1 MRHLRFAN
9 CEIDLDAFELRREG
23 EPLPLNG
30 KPLDLLIYLA
40 RHPER
45 VISRDELLAEIWDGR
60 TVSPSTVPTAI
71 LEIRR
76 VLGDSAE
83 NQRVITSVR
92 GRGYRFS
99 AEVSETSSSSA
110 LVRGVDGPLKFV
122 GRVPEM
128 DLLETLHRN
137 VRQSGRGRSVAISGP
152 AGIGK
157 TRLTHE
163 FITRQGRSRP
173 HFTARCSAIEGAPP
187 YWPFVQ
193 LLRLALSRT
202 PSPNS
207 RLQSAAER
215 LSEIHPEILRDGA
228 AVAIEPLRVVDRFS
242 LFGLWLEAIAE
253 IARSE
258 PATVLIED
266 IHLAGND
273 SLDLLSCLAEE
284 IDAFPILLI
293 TTRRPLTLDD
303 RATRRLA
310 EIAGYDS
317 AVSLELNP
325 LTVEDARDLLANED
339 RYTDL
344 LAESL
349 ASRSGGVPFYISQ
362 ILRYL
367 RTAEPEGRLDFLALA
382 MPNVGN
388 AIVTRQLSD
397 LPAETRGVL
406 TFAAL
411 IGDRFEIPLIADAT
425 ERALGEVCEAI
436 VPAMR
441 AGIVVE
447 HSDGFEFE
455 HSLLREALSST
466 LDPAERKRSH
476 MRIAHSLMQAD
487 EPSMPAAQIA
497 DQLAQ
502 ALPLSSPEDIVH
514 FSSIAAREAEA
525 RFAFATAARYHA
537 LTLEAFDRINRSDP
551 AERGRLMRALAKA
564 VLYEGDR
571 DRARALLFEA
581 AELARRSDAPDA
593 LAACALQIAP
603 DFLSIEVGTHDK
615 RHISLIEEA
624 LAAQPLQSTALKS
637 RLLACLSQ
645 ALRWTSQPDE
655 VLRLAKKACSEAES
669 VTDPTAEIA
678 ALAALSEAL
687 HGPARAPERLRQIAR
702 LEAAAQAASDVPA
715 TLLAYTRAL
724 TAHLELGD
732 IQAVEAMNDLYRQ
745 LSDDVKVRQYRWYP
759 FAHDATLALMRG
771 ELDAAERLSNQF
783 RSIAGSN
790 PDQNCLQTF
799 AAHHALRLVERDRS
813 AEALPLVEAFER
825 ENSWMSHWRAA
836 VPWLYWDAGEPDIAQ
851 ILFERIQPEQYAEMA
866 CEPGGGQAI
875 AMSCEL
881 AARLGDKDRAEA
893 LYEVAL
899 PAANGC
905 AVIGYG
911 VGYFGSMARYVGLVA
926 ATTGRRG
933 EALDLL
939 TRAVADET
947 ARRALSWRAYALA
960 DLSRLLHTLGA
971 DVGDSR
977 SRLTDLLPRVH
988 RTPLK
993 RAERALRETLEFVH

>member
-83 NQRVITSVR
+83 NQRVIASVR
-92 GRGYRFS
+92 GRGYRFV
-99 AEVSETSSSSA
+99 AEVSEASA
-110 LVRGVDGPLKFV
+110 SGHLVHGVDGPLQFV
-122 GRVPEM
+122 GRVSEM

-137 VRQSGRGRSVAISGP
+137 VRQSGRGRSVSISGP

-163 FITRQGRSRP
+163 FIARQSRSRP

-193 LLRLALSRT
+193 LLRLALSHT
-202 PSPNS
+202 PSPNPK
-207 RLQSAAER
+207 LQAAAER
-215 LSEIHPEILRDGA
+215 LSDVHPEILRDRV
-228 AVAIEPLRVVDRFS
+228 VATEPADAVDRFS

-258 PATVLIED
+258 PTTLVIED
-266 IHLAGND
+266 IHLADND

-325 LTVEDARDLLANED
+325 LTVEDTRDLLANEE
-339 RYTDL
+339 RGTEL

-367 RTAEPEGRLDFLALA
+367 RKAEPEGRLDFLSLAL
-382 MPNVGN
+382 PDVGN
-388 AIVTRQLSD
+388 AIVARQLSD
-397 LPAETRGVL
+397 LPTGTRGVL
-406 TFAAL
+406 AFAAL
-411 IGDRFEIPLIADAT
+411 IGDRFAIPLIADAT
-425 ERALGEVCEAI
+425 QRPLEAVCEAL
-436 VPAMR
+436 VPSMR

-455 HSLLREALSST
+455 HSLLREALAAT
-466 LDPAERKRSH
+466 LDPAERKRNH

-487 EPSMPAAQIA
+487 GASTRAAQIA

-624 LAAQPLQSTALKS
+624 LAAQPLESTALKS

-655 VLRLAKKACSEAES
+655 VLRLAKKACTEAES

-893 LYEVAL
+893 LYEVAV

-926 ATTGRRG
+926 ATTGRRS